1 MKIIPY
7 EDNHLNA
14 CLELFNSNE
23 PTYFDESERAPFEK
37 YLKGEKHSY
46 WVLVDEGN
54 LLACGGFEIEKPG
67 DARIVWLMVERSK
80 QGKGY
85 GAALMQHFEQLIL
98 AEKKFSKISLMTAQV
113 VNKFYEKLGYKTLKF
128 EPKYWCDRFDLYYME
143 KDVVAE

>member
-7 EDNHLNA
+7 ENNHLNA

-37 YLKGEKHSY
+37 YLKGDKYSY
-46 WVLVDEGN
+46 WVLMDEGN

-85 GAALMQHFEQLIL
+85 GATLMQHFQI
-98 AEKKFSKISLMTAQV
+98 Q
-113 VNKFYEKLGYKTLKF
+113 KTNGPTIVRPRARQQFPTTIGNPNVFLQPF
-128 EPKYWCDRFDLYYME
+128 
-143 KDVVAE
+143 